1 MVGSIVD
8 FVLSPRHVKLWAQAY
23 VIFDLGCLWLGLLAA
38 FAFGKSQKP
47 TKGLGCHSKPQ
58 TKAAFA

>member
-1 MVGSIVD
+1 
-8 FVLSPRHVKLWAQAY
+8 LE
-23 VIFDLGCLWLGLLAA
+23 LLAA